1 MEFCTINPTAIIGP
15 VMSDDFAPSMEILKR
30 MLSGA
35 MPGCPDFGF
44 GIVDVRDLADIH
56 VRALTAPNMAGER
69 IIATG
74 NFFKLIDIARV
85 LKAGLGD
92 HAAKVPTRVLPN
104 WLVRIVAL
112 FAPPIRQ
119 FLPELSNIRIVDP
132 SHARDVLGWVAR
144 PGEET
149 ILDAARSLIAHGIVK
164 G

>member
-1 MEFCTINPTAIIGP
+1 
-15 VMSDDFAPSMEILKR
+15 
-30 MLSGA
+30 

-74 NFFKLIDIARV
+74 KFFKLIDIARV
-85 LKAGLGD
+85 LKVGLGD
-92 HAAKVPTRVLPN
+92 QAAKVPTRVLPN

-112 FAPPIRQ
+112 FAPPIRA
-119 FLPELSNIRIVDP
+119 FLPELGNVRTIDP
-132 SHARDVLGWVAR
+132 SHAQRMLGWVPR
-144 PGEET
+144 PTEET

-164 G
+164 A